1 MKTAVIGGGIA
12 GLTAAHELVKKG
24 EFPLLIEPGAI
35 GGMIRSEVVDGF
47 TLEQGP
53 NVIVERPDMKAL
65 IDELQ
70 LTGEIRYPSVNP
82 YGQFVWSRNQAM
94 KVPAGL
100 FEFLLTPLI
109 PLSTKLLLP
118 FRLVTPGLLKPKKD
132 DLTVME
138 FFTPLLGE
146 QAVRNVLDPVL
157 KGIYGGDVDKLSAR
171 SLFPGLWESSC
182 KGLSLIGYMRRRPKG
197 GKPAIMVVDGGI
209 QRVVDTLWG
218 RLEGRVERS
227 SARVESI
234 QRRDS
239 GGFRLVCSGG
249 SSIDVDRVVITPAGS
264 RLASMVGALDSE
276 LAAKL
281 REVQYASLSVVH
293 CSVPKEERL
302 LKDAF
307 GVLFTAGM
315 PEDLLGVM
323 FNSQIFP
330 HMAPPDKNM
339 LTVMVGGAQAGDR
352 ESKEELL
359 RERLPGLLERCL
371 NISGVAWI
379 KFTRWSAAIPQLKVG
394 HYRVV
399 EALDRVE
406 SSNPGIVF
414 AGVDRGGVG
423 VSDRIRIAREGV
435 ERLSRLSA

>member
-12 GLTAAHELVKKG
+12 GLTAAYELVKKG
-24 EFPLLIEPGAI
+24 ETPILIEPGPI
-35 GGMIRSEVVDGF
+35 GGMIRSEVRGGF

-53 NVIVERPDMKAL
+53 NVVVERPDMKAL
-65 IDELQ
+65 ISELG
-70 LTGEIRYPSVNP
+70 LEGAVRYPSVNP
-82 YGQFVWSRNQAM
+82 YGQFVWCRNHAM

-100 FEFLLTPLI
+100 WEFVTTPLI
-109 PLSTKLLLP
+109 PLKTKLLLP
-118 FRLVTPGLLKPKKD
+118 IRLCTPGLLLPRRD
-132 DLTVME
+132 DLTILE

-146 QAVRNVLDPVL
+146 RTVRDILDPVL
-157 KGIYGGDVDKLSAR
+157 KGIYGGDVEQLSAR
-171 SLFPGLWESSC
+171 SIFPGLWASACE
-182 KGLSLIGYMRRRPKG
+182 GMSLIGYMRRRPKG
-197 GKPAIMVVDGGI
+197 GKPSIMVIEGGI
-209 QRVVDTLWG
+209 QRVVDTLWK
-218 RLEGRVERS
+218 RLESSVERS

-234 QRRDS
+234 ERRNPS
-239 GGFRLVCSGG
+239 GFRLVCSDG
-249 SSIDVDRVVITPAGS
+249 SRLDVDNVIITPAGA
-264 RLASMVGALDSE
+264 RLASMVEALDVD

-281 REVQYASLSVVH
+281 QGVQYASLSVVH
-293 CSVPKEERL
+293 LAVPKEEKL
-302 LKDAF
+302 IKDAF

-339 LTVMVGGAQAGDR
+339 LTVIVGGAQARNR
-352 ESKEELL
+352 ESNEGVLK
-359 RERLPGLLERCL
+359 ERLPTLLERFL
-371 NISGVAWI
+371 NISGAAWLQ
-379 KFTRWSAAIPQLKVG
+379 FTRWSAAIPQLKVG

-406 SSNPGIVF
+406 SANPGIVF

-435 ERLSRLSA
+435 ERLSRIGA